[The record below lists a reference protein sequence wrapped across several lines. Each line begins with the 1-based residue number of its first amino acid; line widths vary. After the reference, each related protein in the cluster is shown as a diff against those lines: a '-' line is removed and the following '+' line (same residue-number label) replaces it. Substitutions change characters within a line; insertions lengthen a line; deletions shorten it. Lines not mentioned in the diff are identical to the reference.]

1 MKCIAIPLFK
11 IEVDYV
17 VRDGR
22 RWSVLEHLVLW
33 ACNDGGEAKALAK
46 QTGMPLRLISEV
58 LLNLLQAGWVEFR
71 IGGDKTLFTTTVE
84 GRRQSVRP
92 IPEYLLE
99 LKPRS
104 AVLYVERL
112 TGRLFR
118 NDELEI
124 KTRSQFGS
132 QPVTVLEPR
141 VFTADAS
148 GQLIERLP
156 LRQDECFETWRGRP
170 RVVPVDLFAIVGEE
184 NGYFSG
190 LPQRASASLGVV
202 LAEEVAAR
210 FESAPATI
218 NLAGALLKP
227 LANRGELQPIT
238 MEADDFVVGGEETF
252 TAVKNIIDDADR
264 IIIIHSTFIGKWI
277 SKLLPSLLDA
287 VDRRKVQ
294 LYINW
299 GKKDDPERIVENPS
313 DVAARLAFGSRTNV
327 VLGQRTTGSHA
338 KLVIADVKGREGEY
352 IGLIGSCNWLDSP
365 YEAIEASLRIRD
377 PHFLAHIAQSF
388 AGLIAPSI
396 DVEPVAGR
404 LLAIHHECTRQ
415 SRGRGTH
422 RAMLVIDEDHYAAVR
437 DAMLERQAGETV
449 TIGSHKIGHA
459 GEVTVFEPLKGSA
472 GAVFDIVYSKVIK
485 NYHEALHKRVNALAD
500 TKATLRRSERKL
512 HAKFVVWSENVLL
525 TSFNIL
531 SGSPAPGI
539 RGAEMGVL
547 VNGPGVAEWFR
558 EKLAAQA
565 IEIPIKAN
573 HRKRARRRRYRR
585 HG

>member
-1 MKCIAIPLFK
+1 MRRIAIPMFK
-11 IEVDYV
+11 VEVDYV
-17 VRDGR
+17 VRHGR
-22 RWSVLEHLVLW
+22 RWSALEHLVLW

-46 QTGMPLRLISEV
+46 QTGMPDRLISEV

-71 IGGDKTLFTTTVE
+71 IGGDKTVFTTTVE
-84 GRRQSVRP
+84 GRRQSARP

-112 TGRLFR
+112 TGKLFR
-118 NDELEI
+118 NEELEI

-132 QPVTVLEPR
+132 HPVTVLEPR
-141 VFTADAS
+141 VFTADTS
-148 GQLIERLP
+148 GQLIDRLP
-156 LRQDECFETWRGRP
+156 LRQDECFETWRSGP
-170 RVVPVDLFAIVGEE
+170 RVVPVDLFAIVEEE

-210 FESAPATI
+210 FESAPTT

-252 TAVKNIIDDADR
+252 AAVKKIIDDANR
-264 IIIIHSTFIGKWI
+264 IIIHSTFIGRWI
-277 SKLLPSLLDA
+277 AKLLPSLLDA
-287 VDRRKVQ
+287 VDRRRVQ

-313 DVAARLAFGSRTNV
+313 DVAARLAFGNRANV
-327 VLGQRTTGSHA
+327 VLGQGTTGSHA

-365 YEAIEASLRIRD
+365 YEAIEASLRVRD

-388 AGLIAPSI
+388 ASLIAPAI

-404 LLAIHHECTRQ
+404 LLAIHHECIRQ

-459 GEVTVFEPLKGSA
+459 GEVTVFEPLKGSG

-485 NYHEALHKRVNALAD
+485 NYREALHERVHALAD
-500 TKATLRRSERKL
+500 TKASLRR
-512 HAKFVVWSENVLL
+512 
-525 TSFNIL
+525 
-531 SGSPAPGI
+531 
-539 RGAEMGVL
+539 
-547 VNGPGVAEWFR
+547 
-558 EKLAAQA
+558 
-565 IEIPIKAN
+565 
-573 HRKRARRRRYRR
+573 
-585 HG
+585 

>member
-1 MKCIAIPLFK
+1 MRRIAIPLFK

-17 VRDGR
+17 VRHGR
-22 RWSVLEHLVLW
+22 RWSALEHLVLW
-33 ACNDGGEAKALAK
+33 ACNEGGEAKALAK
-46 QTGMPLRLISEV
+46 QTGMPVRLISEV

-71 IGGDKTLFTTTVE
+71 IGGDKTVFTTTVE
-84 GRRQSVRP
+84 GRRQSARP

-112 TGRLFR
+112 TGKPFR

-141 VFTADAS
+141 VFTADTS
-148 GQLIERLP
+148 SQLIERLP

-170 RVVPVDLFAIVGEE
+170 RIVPVDLFAVVEEE

-190 LPQRASASLGVV
+190 LPQRASASLGVA
-202 LAEEVAAR
+202 LAEEAAAR
-210 FESAPATI
+210 LESAPSTT

-238 MEADDFVVGGEETF
+238 MDADDFVVGGEETF
-252 TAVKNIIDDADR
+252 AAVKKIIDDAER
-264 IIIIHSTFIGKWI
+264 TIIIHSTFIGRWI

-313 DVAARLAFGSRTNV
+313 DVAARLAFGNRTNV
-327 VLGQRTTGSHA
+327 ILGQRTTGSHA
-338 KLVIADVKGREGEY
+338 KLMIADINGREGEY

-365 YEAIEASLRIRD
+365 YEAIEASLKVRD
-377 PHFLAHIAQSF
+377 PHFLAHIARSF
-388 AGLIAPSI
+388 ANLIAPAI
-396 DVEPVAGR
+396 DIEPVAGR
-404 LLAIHHECTRQ
+404 LLAIHHECMRQ
-415 SRGRGTH
+415 PRGRGTH

-437 DAMLERQAGETV
+437 DAMLESQAGETV

-459 GEVTVFEPLKGSA
+459 GEVTVFEPLKSSA
-472 GAVFDIVYSKVIK
+472 GAVFDIVYSKVIR
-485 NYHEALHKRVNALAD
+485 NYTEALHDRVHTLAE
-500 TKATLRRSERKL
+500 TNATLRRSERKM
-512 HAKFVVWSENVLL
+512 HAKFVVWSDNVLL

-547 VNGPGVAEWFR
+547 VNGPGAAEWFR

-565 IEIPIKAN
+565 IEIPRKAGGRS
-573 HRKRARRRRYRR
+573 RKRRRRRR
-585 HG
+585 R